1 MLDNSSYYT
10 QFQGADS
17 IVTVDSGDQITKTY
31 SNLVNTLKTVS
42 PPALDHDK
50 ACKQATEIIEHY
62 HRDTNNAIKQSS
74 LWSNSKNEIIKIKN
88 VNYQLHAELIRQG
101 DQITTNENGIP
112 VVKGQPYIDGE
123 NFNLFEPIKG
133 LGLSRE
139 EYFNQKI
146 CDGLY
151 TFINHFFNACN
162 SFGKF
167 ALDFSNVKVK
177 VDHTKKRINLFITDL
192 AACLFSSYRY
202 LIPDAK

>member
-1 MLDNSSYYT
+1 MLDNSQYYI

-42 PPALDHDK
+42 PPALDHNK

-62 HRDTNNAIKQSS
+62 HRDTNNAINRSRLS
-74 LWSNSKNEIIKIKN
+74 PNSEKIKIKN

-123 NFNLFEPIKG
+123 NFHPFEPIKG
-133 LGLSRE
+133 LGLSRF
-139 EYFNQKI
+139 EYFSYKI
-146 CDGLY
+146 GERLK
-151 TFINHFFNACN
+151 TFINNFFYGCN
-162 SFGKF
+162 SCGKF
-167 ALDFSNVKVK
+167 TLDFSNVKVK